1 MLAEVQQAGYGWTRE
16 SAMATGIPGYVGG
29 KVGGKVVVCRADPV
43 STARHSGLKDYY
55 YYRGG

>member
-16 SAMATGIPGYVGG
+16 SAMATEIPGYVGE

-43 STARHSGLKDYY
+43 STAKRSGLKDLL
-55 YYRGG
+55 